1 MCFCHMTPSLLLL
14 LALVLVLLALVLVLC
29 DRLGCLALQAS
40 GYQLV
45 LLSTIKSVLP
55 CPFVACLCFF
65 RAQASQIPLVLV
77 TWGGKDRQG
86 ERA

>member
-1 MCFCHMTPSLLLL
+1 MTRGLLLP

-45 LLSTIKSVLP
+45 LLSTIKSMIP
-55 CPFVACLCFF
+55 RPSVASLCFF
-65 RAQASQIPLVLV
+65 IAQVSQFPRVHV